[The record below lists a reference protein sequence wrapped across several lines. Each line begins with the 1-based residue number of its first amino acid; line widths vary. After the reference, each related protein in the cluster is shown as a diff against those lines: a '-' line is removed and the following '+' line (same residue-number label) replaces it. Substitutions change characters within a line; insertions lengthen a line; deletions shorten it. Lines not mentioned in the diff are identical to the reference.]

1 MSMANSHYR
10 WTIQEEKRLVN
21 YVKQNK
27 PLIDI
32 ANNLGRSEIAIKKR
46 ITLLKSE
53 NLLPRTLQP
62 NGYSNVAIEW
72 ITGISE
78 RFRINIQH
86 AKNIGNSLNSFALP
100 SSKGESPNSH
110 SSSSFALPFSNGDSP
125 NYHSLN
131 SFALPFKKGEH
142 VIIMS
147 NNDIKLHGRKKI
159 YLDGF
164 AKVQERKIAFEFDGC
179 FWHGCPKCFNQT
191 DIHPINKKSMG
202 ELHKNTI
209 ARGKLIKKYGYVLIS
224 ITECEYKKLCNY
236 KELEKYHRSLS
247 KHLLSGNKIDN

>member
-72 ITGISE
+72 ITGISK

-110 SSSSFALPFSNGDSP
+110 SSSSFALPSS
-125 NYHSLN
+125 
-131 SFALPFKKGEH
+131 KGEH

-164 AKVQERKIAFEFDGC
+164 AKVQEKKIAFEFDGC

>member
-72 ITGISE
+72 ITGISK

-86 AKNIGNSLNSFALP
+86 AKNIGNSSSSFALP
-100 SSKGESPNSH
+100 SS
-110 SSSSFALPFSNGDSP
+110 
-125 NYHSLN
+125 
-131 SFALPFKKGEH
+131 KGEH

-164 AKVQERKIAFEFDGC
+164 AKVQEKKIAFEFDGC